1 MEKGK
6 KTKMKEGI
14 GRRNERKERRGRRS
28 KGKKERRDRKPSDE
42 TQE

>member
-6 KTKMKEGI
+6 KTKMKKGI
-14 GRRNERKERRGRRS
+14 GRRNGRKERRGRRS